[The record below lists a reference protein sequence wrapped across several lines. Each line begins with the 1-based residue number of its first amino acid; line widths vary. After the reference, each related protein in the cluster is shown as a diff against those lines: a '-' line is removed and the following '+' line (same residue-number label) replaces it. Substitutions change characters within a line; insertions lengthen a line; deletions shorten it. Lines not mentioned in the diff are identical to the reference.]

1 MWPRACPSATSS
13 GCPTRRS
20 RKPASAS
27 AAPSATGQPLNPPDS
42 FRSLE
47 RYVTAQVPNNFTQ
60 GTSNVASDA
69 FVGDWSQFAIG
80 MRTSIRIEATQ
91 LGADEN
97 GLGFASLSVLVRAW
111 MRVDFA
117 VLQPSAFVVIS
128 GLTA

>member
-1 MWPRACPSATSS
+1 MRPPPS
-13 GCPTRRS
+13 
-20 RKPASAS
+20 
-27 AAPSATGQPLNPPDS
+27 
-42 FRSLE
+42 FESLE
-47 RYVTAQVPNNFTQ
+47 RYVTAQVPNTLTQ
-60 GTSNVASDA
+60 GTSTTASDA

-111 MRVDFA
+111 IRVDFA

>member
-1 MWPRACPSATSS
+1 
-13 GCPTRRS
+13 
-20 RKPASAS
+20 
-27 AAPSATGQPLNPPDS
+27 
-42 FRSLE
+42 
-47 RYVTAQVPNNFTQ
+47 VPNNFTQ